1 MTPTDVATATYDAIV
16 VNLVSHMSRAMTA
29 DDMDA
34 FDVYADHVA
43 LVQRARRAEE
53 TDPDKPGGAECHC
66 IEHQRWAYWAR
77 SDHAV

>member
-1 MTPTDVATATYDAIV
+1 VTPTDVVTATYDAIV
-16 VNLVSHMSRAMTA
+16 VNLVHHQARALRA
-29 DDMDA
+29 DDIDA

-66 IEHQRWAYWAR
+66 IECTRWAR
-77 SDHAV
+77 SEHAR